1 MSTAM
6 SRPASGGGIIVNNIT
21 FFIVYFGDFDCNN
34 SRALIISNNS
44 YIIYWFKIFNYYI
57 IDNDQIKYQT
67 ALSKAELLLSNSKL
81 KLLTFSLSMHVYS
94 PRIEMYAQMAADRG
108 VQCTTSVDIDG
119 ELVCSVEKLKSTLEQ
134 IIVGF

>member
-6 SRPASGGGIIVNNIT
+6 SRPASGGRIIVNNIT

-44 YIIYWFKIFNYYI
+44 YIIYWFKMFNYYV

-81 KLLTFSLSMHVYS
+81 KLLEFSLSMHVYS